1 MMGTDGKRV
10 VVVGIDG
17 SDASRAA
24 LAHAA
29 WEAHRRRAT
38 LRLVHSHSV
47 VVPYSVM
54 GLAPDPVEL
63 SRAAKVGAEMLADFE
78 SQAQQA
84 YPELRVDGEVIADS
98 PGGALVAASADADLV
113 VVGSRGL
120 GGFSGLLLGSAGAQL
135 AAHSHAPVIVI
146 RPPDEKGNLG
156 VGPPHRP
163 VVVGIDGIPDSEAA
177 LAFAFD
183 EASAR
188 GVPLMALYAWWML
201 PPSGVGPMAPQHYDF
216 VSAEDEARRMLA
228 EATAGWCGTYPDVEV
243 NLIPAR
249 FANPTVALLELSKDA
264 GLLVVSRHGGNALSR
279 LLFAS
284 TGDIAVREAEC
295 PVAVV
300 PEQST

>member
-1 MMGTDGKRV
+1 MNSDGKRV
-10 VVVGIDG
+10 VVVGVDG

-29 WEAHRRRAT
+29 WEAHRRGAT
-38 LRLVHSHSV
+38 LKLIHSHGIA
-47 VVPYSVM
+47 VPYGVM
-54 GLAPDPVEL
+54 GFAPDPAEL
-63 SRAAKVGAEMLADFE
+63 TRAAKASADMLADFE
-78 SQAQQA
+78 MQVRVA
-84 YPELRVDGEVIADS
+84 YPELDVDWEVITDS
-98 PGGALVAASADADLV
+98 PGGALVTASAEADLV

-120 GGFSGLLLGSAGAQL
+120 GGFTGLLLGSAGAQL
-135 AAHSHAPVIVI
+135 AAHSAAPVIVI

-188 GVPLMALYAWWML
+188 GVPLKVLYAWWML
-201 PPSGVGPMAPQHYDF
+201 PPSDVGPMAPHHYDL

-228 EATAGWCGTYPDVEV
+228 EATAGWSESYPDVEV
-243 NLIPAR
+243 TLIPAR
-249 FANPTVALLELSKDA
+249 AANPTAALLELSQDA
-264 GLLVVSRHGGNALSR
+264 GLLVVSRHGGNALTR
-279 LLFAS
+279 LLLAS
-284 TGDIAVREAEC
+284 IGDIAVRQASC